1 MASRDGEREFEYI
14 FTPFFNCPPDIQTN
28 STVQSYIHSNY
39 YFFSNATLITMPF
52 FPRFHYP
59 ETSSFLH
66 HAPNFPTDILRFLH
80 ELDDV
85 SSSSASDDSSPT
97 GRRAFSPSFDVHETE
112 HEYVLEGELPG
123 LSDKKNVT
131 IEFTDDKTIL
141 VQGKIERSVKMWS
154 NDQSKLLES
163 LEGQKMLKEGG
174 DVGTSVEGGKEG
186 EKEKKKEEREREKRP
201 KYWVSERSVGEFSRS
216 FSFPAQVD
224 IGKVKAGLEH
234 GILKIV
240 VPKLEKKGARRIE
253 VEVS

>member
-1 MASRDGEREFEYI
+1 
-14 FTPFFNCPPDIQTN
+14 
-28 STVQSYIHSNY
+28 
-39 YFFSNATLITMPF
+39 MPF

-59 ETSSFLH
+59 ETSSFLR
-66 HAPNFPTDILRFLH
+66 HAPTFPTDVLRFLD
-80 ELDDV
+80 ELDGAS
-85 SSSSASDDSSPT
+85 SSSSASDSSPT

-154 NDQSKLLES
+154 NDEGKLES
-163 LEGQKMLKEGG
+163 AEEQKKLEEGG
-174 DVGTSVEGGKEG
+174 DASAGASASASAGGVREGEMEKGKEEG
-186 EKEKKKEEREREKRP
+186 EREQRKEGREKEGL
-201 KYWVSERSVGEFSRS
+201 KYWVWERKVGEFSRS

-224 IGKVKAGLEH
+224 VENVKASLEH

-240 VPKLEKKGARRIE
+240 VPKLEKKGARR
-253 VEVS
+253 VEVL